1 MDVTT
6 CLKSL
11 LMAVHQY
18 RENRTA
24 LNAAQ
29 LQKQVEMST
38 VRCVLWSSE
47 GHLQSQCVN
56 ALMELIG
63 NTNTCQN
70 LVGSIVSLLTYLACD
85 GDSQLILHSSFSLI
99 SSVTAVVLH
108 CSEHTLL
115 VQCLQLLQ
123 KLTYNTATLPPTN
136 HLHQLLRFIIS
147 TIQSHTDDIII
158 PCLGLMANLCRENQS
173 VQAFVRSQVSVLT
186 QHIRLM
192 GSALVCVPVC
202 VYLCLFQDSVRS
214 FYRTLLNFLDHSSLT
229 VVVFSL
235 SVLTSL
241 SLGEKVGEKL
251 FGPKNIHQT
260 FQLVFNIILN
270 GDRTVTRKYSV
281 DLLIDLIKSP
291 KIAEHLSRYAHFS
304 TCVTQVSALLENKEP
319 DSATKVLELLLA
331 LSVVP
336 SLLPLLRQI
345 FFKPV
350 APKLGALGNL
360 GGREPGG
367 GQHLDVGLTLVQWL
381 SSPVEGAESCL
392 LQALRLLRELL
403 EGALSGSTLSFV
415 GVLLP
420 VVMELLKESIP
431 SGDDDL
437 VRVCRRS
444 STIISLLLVLCS
456 EEKTRSLLTQHISA
470 QLCLHQVETLLSCC
484 HGNQP
489 LTCAPPG
496 TDGDLSQLSSH
507 ALIQTLKLMSHLR
520 QDVPHMETS
529 FYRVLQDQRTVTPLC
544 VALMSPVALM
554 VHSAL
559 SLLFEASSLPD
570 FPAVLMGEGIAANN
584 AFRQRSTELSLKH
597 LPVQEIPPLST
608 VGVED
613 SNKSVSCLVEKIK
626 DGLEVKDSC
635 VSEIIDV
642 YEQKLSALATKEN
655 HLQELLNSKS
665 SALSQADRIIAQ
677 FGVQRAQTEAERS
690 RLCALLKASER
701 RKEQLQAE
709 LSYELLMVQ
718 RSKTDTE
725 DLLQHNQRL
734 QRDSEQH
741 QELREAYNALLLR
754 LSDSEQQLKDL
765 QTLHQSL
772 TKSSDAQKRSY
783 EALQLLHNKVGVA
796 LAQAQCSVESLQEQ
810 IQRKQT
816 EFSGVCE
823 QLQQQQL
830 ELQVKEEQLKEL
842 QVAMETLKKD
852 LIRTEQSRR
861 DTSIKASSLE
871 LQKDQLEVKLKSKE
885 DELNKHSAMI
895 AMIHSLSSGKK
906 SDVNLS
912 L

>member
-29 LQKQVEMST
+29 LQKQVEEMST

-173 VQAFVRSQVSVLT
+173 VQAFVRS
-186 QHIRLM
+186 
-192 GSALVCVPVC
+192 
-202 VYLCLFQDSVRS
+202 QDSVRS

-403 EGALSGSTLSFV
+403 EVPSAPSGSRVPTGCSVAVCDPQGALSGSTLSFV